1 MPYKK
6 PIYSWQVILPVFGP
20 GPSTKAGQRYSN

>member
-20 GPSTKAGQRYSN
+20 ELSTKAGQRYSN

>member
-6 PIYSWQVILPVFGP
+6 PIYSWHVILPLFGR

>member
-6 PIYSWQVILPVFGP
+6 TYIYWLVILPVFGP